1 MSNALGSKSPSMPQ
15 AKGSSAPQNT
25 AVGSGSRPGK
35 SKMMIETSSPKDAH
49 GLDGRKTP
57 GALGC

>member
-1 MSNALGSKSPSMPQ
+1 MGNMLKSPPSMKQSHGSSMPQ
-15 AKGSSAPQNT
+15 HT
-25 AVGSGSRPGK
+25 AVGSGSRPTAGK
-35 SKMMIETSSPKDAH
+35 TDTPVSSPKDAH